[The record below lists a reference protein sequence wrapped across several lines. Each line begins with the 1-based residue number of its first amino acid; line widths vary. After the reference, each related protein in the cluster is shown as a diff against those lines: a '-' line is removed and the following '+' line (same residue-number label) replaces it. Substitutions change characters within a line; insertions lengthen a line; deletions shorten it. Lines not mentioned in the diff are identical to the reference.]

1 MSDRT
6 NKVFVTPAEG
16 LKVVNPNAPQRF
28 VDPKGEELEK
38 TTGVIRFI
46 KSGDLVT
53 GKEEKKKTESKPK
66 KEKKAPKP
74 STTNNEGSS

>member
-6 NKVFVTPAEG
+6 NKVFVKPAEG
-16 LKVVNPNAPQRF
+16 LKVVNPNATQRF
-28 VDPKGEELEK
+28 VNPEGEELVR
-38 TTGVIRFI
+38 TTGVIRFM
-46 KSGDLVT
+46 KSGDLVE
-53 GKEEKKKTESKPK
+53 GKQEKKKTEPKPK